1 MRNGP
6 KRHPVQSR
14 IAGLSMLIAIIGMS
28 TKAAVTTVYVENFD
42 FDPTNVTISVGDS
55 VAWVWT
61 SGCHSTTS
69 SSGLWDSGQQCS
81 PYSFTN
87 FFSCAGVFPYTSI
100 GEGFQGTVTVSVNS
114 QVLNVCITNPASGS
128 IFAAPWNGTLQA
140 TAGGGGGLVTN
151 VQFFSNSTL
160 AASFSGP
167 PYNLAL
173 NNLDAGSYA
182 FYAVAA
188 DNTGASNTSPVV
200 AVSVVAPTAIVMSAP
215 RRLSPTQFRFTY
227 TADPGLRYIV
237 QRASALPNFSAIS
250 TATAAAG
257 SIAFTD
263 TVAGVGPYFYRVG
276 RLPNP

>member
-1 MRNGP
+1 LL
-6 KRHPVQSR
+6 
-14 IAGLSMLIAIIGMS
+14 IATLGLS
-28 TKAAVTTVYVENFD
+28 TRAAVTTVYVENFD

-69 SSGLWDSGQQCS
+69 GSGLWDSGQQCS
-81 PYSFTN
+81 PYFFTN
-87 FFSCAGVFPYTSI
+87 FFSCAGVFPYSSI
-100 GEGFQGTVTVSVNS
+100 GEGFQGTVTVLANS
-114 QVLNVCITNPASGS
+114 QILNVCITNPASGAT
-128 IFAAPWNGTLQA
+128 FAAPWSGTLQA
-140 TAGGGGGLVTN
+140 TAGGGGVLVTN
-151 VQFFSNSTL
+151 VQVFSNSSL
-160 AASFSGP
+160 VASFSSP

-182 FYAVAA
+182 FYAVTA

-200 AVSVVAPTAIVMSAP
+200 AVSVVAPTAILMSAP

-227 TADPGLRYIV
+227 NADPGLRYIV
-237 QRASALPNFSAIS
+237 QRASALPNFSTIS

-263 TVAGVGPYFYRVG
+263 TVAGAGPYFYRVG